1 MENSGIY
8 TPFSRHELIPKEERL
23 EVQLKEGK
31 LSIGIP
37 KETHLQER
45 RLCLSPDAIQVLV
58 SNGHDITVETG
69 AGEGANYTDQEFS
82 EAGATIAYDTNEV
95 FSKPIV
101 LKVSPLSSEEIDMM
115 KPNSFLVSTVQ
126 LNMQTRSYFEKL
138 SAKKIT
144 ALGFEFI
151 KDSHGHLP
159 VVRLLSEIA
168 GTSSILL
175 AGELM
180 TNTNAGNGILMG
192 GIAGVRPAEIV
203 ILGGGTVGE
212 YASRAALGLGANV
225 RVFDNS
231 LSRLRRLQ
239 TDLGVRVSTSMLDPK
254 ELAKALKRC
263 DVAIGALRGDART
276 PCVVTEQMVENM
288 KHGSVIIDL
297 SIDNGGCFET
307 SEITTHANPIVIKH
321 GVIHYGVTNIT
332 SRVARTTTKA
342 LSNFFLPYLL
352 MVSKEG
358 GFEHVIQCDRG
369 LRSGIYLYHGR
380 ITKKKISDWFD
391 LPFQDIN
398 LLIV

>member
-1 MENSGIY
+1 MEHSGVY
-8 TPFSRHELIPKEERL
+8 TPFSRQELMPKEERL
-23 EVQLKEGK
+23 EVKLKEGK

-37 KETHLQER
+37 KETHFQEKR
-45 RLCLSPDAIQVLV
+45 VCLSPDAVQVLV
-58 SNGHDITVETG
+58 ANGHNITIETG
-69 AGEGANYTDQEFS
+69 AGESANYADQEYS
-82 EAGATIAYDTNEV
+82 EAGAKISYDSKEV

-101 LKVSPLSSEEIDMM
+101 LKVSPLKMDEIELMT
-115 KPNSFLVSTVQ
+115 PNSYLVSTVQ

-168 GTSSILL
+168 GTTSILL

-180 TNTNAGNGILMG
+180 ANSNGGNGVLMG
-192 GIAGVRPAEIV
+192 GIAGVRPAEVV

-254 ELAKALKRC
+254 ELEKALMRC

-276 PCVVTEQMVENM
+276 PCVVTEKMVENM
-288 KHGSVIIDL
+288 KQGAVIIDL

-307 SEITTHANPIVIKH
+307 SEITTHDKPVIIKH
-321 GVIHYGVTNIT
+321 GVTHYGVTNIT
-332 SRVARTTTKA
+332 SRVARTSTKA

-352 MVSKEG
+352 SIAKEG
-358 GFEHVIQCDRG
+358 GFEHVIKCDRG
-369 LRSGIYLYHGR
+369 LRSGVYLFHGR
-380 ITKKKISDWFD
+380 MTKKRISDWFD
-391 LPFQDIN
+391 IPFHDIN

>member
-8 TPFSRHELIPKEERL
+8 TPFTRQELMPKEERL
-23 EVQLKEGK
+23 EVLHKEGK

-37 KETHLQER
+37 KETHYQEKR
-45 RLCLSPDAIQVLV
+45 VCLSPDAVQVLV
-58 SNGHDITVETG
+58 ANGHEITVETG
-69 AGEGANYTDQEFS
+69 AGEGANFSDQEYS
-82 EAGATIAYDTNEV
+82 EAGAQISYNSQEV
-95 FSKPIV
+95 FSKPII
-101 LKVSPLSSEEIDMM
+101 LKVAPLTQTEIEWI
-115 KPNSFLVSTVQ
+115 KPNSYLVSTVQ
-126 LNMQTRSYFEKL
+126 INMQTRSYFEKL

-151 KDSHGHLP
+151 KDGHGHLP

-168 GTSSILL
+168 GTASILL
-175 AGELM
+175 AGEFM
-180 TNTNAGNGILMG
+180 ANTNGGSGILMG

-254 ELAKALKRC
+254 ELHKALKRC

-276 PCVVTEQMVENM
+276 PCVVTEKMVENM
-288 KHGSVIIDL
+288 KTGAVVIDL

-307 SEITTHANPIVIKH
+307 SEITTHDKPVVIKH

-332 SRVARTTTKA
+332 SRVSRTSTKA

-352 MVSKEG
+352 SIAKEG
-358 GFEHVIQCDRG
+358 GFEHVIKCDRG
-369 LRSGIYLYHGR
+369 LRSGIYLYQGR
-380 ITKKKISDWFD
+380 LTKKKLSDWFG
-391 LPFQDIN
+391 LAFHDIN

>member
-8 TPFSRHELIPKEERL
+8 TPFSRQELMPKEERL
-23 EVQLKEGK
+23 EVRLREGK
-31 LSIGIP
+31 MSIGIP
-37 KETHLQER
+37 KETHLQEKR
-45 RLCLSPDAIQVLV
+45 VCLSPDAVQVLV
-58 SNGHDITVETG
+58 ANGHDVTVQTG
-69 AGEGANYTDQEFS
+69 AGEGANYSDQEYS
-82 EAGATIAYDTNEV
+82 EAGATIAYDAKEV
-95 FSKPIV
+95 FAKPVI
-101 LKVSPLSSEEIDMM
+101 LKVSPLSPDEVELM

-138 SAKKIT
+138 AAKKIT

-168 GTSSILL
+168 GTTSILL

-180 TNTNAGNGILMG
+180 ANTNGGNGILMG

-203 ILGGGTVGE
+203 ILGAGTVGE

-239 TDLGVRVSTSMLDPK
+239 TDLGVRISTSMLDPK
-254 ELAKALKRC
+254 ELGKALKRC

-276 PCVVTEQMVENM
+276 PCVVTEKMVENM
-288 KHGSVIIDL
+288 KDGSVIIDL

-307 SEITTHANPIVIKH
+307 SEITTHAQPIVIKH
-321 GVIHYGVTNIT
+321 GVIHYGVTNVT

-352 MVSKEG
+352 MISKEG
-358 GFEHVIQCDRG
+358 GFEHVIKCDRG

-380 ITKKKISDWFD
+380 LTKKKISDWFD
-391 LPFQDIN
+391 LPFHDIN

>member
-58 SNGHDITVETG
+58 ANGHDITVETG

-101 LKVSPLSSEEIDMM
+101 LKVSPLSSEEIEMM

-276 PCVVTEQMVENM
+276 PCVVTEEMVENM
-288 KHGSVIIDL
+288 KQGSVIIDL

>member
-1 MENSGIY
+1 MEKSGIY
-8 TPFSRHELIPKEERL
+8 TPFSHQELMPKEERL
-23 EVQLKEGK
+23 EVFHKEGK

-37 KETHLQER
+37 KETHYQEKR
-45 RLCLSPDAIQVLV
+45 VCLSPDAVQVLIA
-58 SNGHDITVETG
+58 NGHEITVETG
-69 AGEGANYTDQEFS
+69 AGEGANYSDQEYS
-82 EAGATIAYDTNEV
+82 EAGAQISYNSQEV
-95 FSKPIV
+95 FSKPVI
-101 LKVSPLSSEEIDMM
+101 LKVGPLTQTELEWI
-115 KPNSFLVSTVQ
+115 KPNSYLVSTVQ
-126 LNMQTRSYFEKL
+126 INMQTRSYFEKL

-168 GTSSILL
+168 GTASVLL
-175 AGELM
+175 AGEFM
-180 TNTNAGNGILMG
+180 ANTNGGNGILMG
-192 GIAGVRPAEIV
+192 GVAGVRPAEIV

-254 ELAKALKRC
+254 ELSKSLKRC

-276 PCVVTEQMVENM
+276 PCIVTEKMVENM
-288 KHGSVIIDL
+288 KNGAVIIDL

-307 SEITTHANPIVIKH
+307 SEITTHDKPVVIKH

-332 SRVARTTTKA
+332 SRVSRTSTKA

-352 MVSKEG
+352 SIAKEG
-358 GFEHVIQCDRG
+358 GFEHVIKCDRG
-369 LRSGIYLYHGR
+369 LRSGIYLYQGR
-380 ITKKKISDWFD
+380 LTKKKLSDWFG
-391 LPFQDIN
+391 LPFHDIN

>member
-1 MENSGIY
+1 MEHSGVY
-8 TPFSRHELIPKEERL
+8 TPFSRQELMPKEERL

-31 LSIGIP
+31 LTIGIP

-45 RLCLSPDAIQVLV
+45 RLCLSPDAVQVLV
-58 SNGHDITVETG
+58 ANGHEITVETG
-69 AGEGANYTDQEFS
+69 AGDGANYTDQEFS
-82 EAGATIAYDTNEV
+82 EAGATISYNSKEV

-101 LKVSPLSSEEIDMM
+101 LKVSPVTAEEIDLMT
-115 KPNSFLVSTVQ
+115 PGSFLVSTVQ

-151 KDSHGHLP
+151 KDSHGYLP

-168 GTSSILL
+168 GTTSVLL

-180 TNTNAGNGILMG
+180 SNTNGGNGVLMG

-212 YASRAALGLGANV
+212 YASKAALGLGANV

-239 TDLGVRVSTSMLDPK
+239 TDLGVRISTSMLDPK
-254 ELAKALKRC
+254 ELGKALKRC

-276 PCVVTEQMVENM
+276 PCVVTEKMVENM
-288 KHGSVIIDL
+288 KQGAVIIDL

-307 SEITTHANPIVIKH
+307 SEITTHSNPIVIKH
-321 GVIHYGVTNIT
+321 SVIHYGVTNIT
-332 SRVARTTTKA
+332 SRVSRTTTKA

-352 MVSKEG
+352 SVAKEG
-358 GFEHVIQCDRG
+358 GFEHVIKCDRG
-369 LRSGIYLYHGR
+369 LRSGIYLFHGR
-380 ITKKKISDWFD
+380 MTKKKISDWFD
-391 LPFQDIN
+391 LPFHDIN

>member
-8 TPFSRHELIPKEERL
+8 THFTRQELMPKEERL
-23 EVQLKEGK
+23 EVRLREGK

-37 KETHLQER
+37 KEIHLEEK
-45 RLCLSPDAIQVLV
+45 RLSLSPDAVQVLV
-58 SNGHDITVETG
+58 ANGHDITVETG
-69 AGEGANYTDQEFS
+69 AGEGVNYTDQEYS
-82 EAGATIAYDTNEV
+82 EAGATIAYDKKEV
-95 FSKPIV
+95 FSKPII
-101 LKVSPLSSEEIDMM
+101 LKVSPATTEEIELMM
-115 KPNSFLVSTVQ
+115 PNSFLVSTVQ
-126 LNMQTRSYFEKL
+126 INMQTRSYFEKL

-151 KDSHGHLP
+151 KDAHGHLP

-168 GTSSILL
+168 GTTSILL

-180 TNTNAGNGILMG
+180 SNTNGGNGVLMG

-225 RVFDNS
+225 WVFDNS

-239 TDLGVRVSTSMLDPK
+239 TDLGVRISTSMIDPK
-254 ELAKALKRC
+254 ELGKALKRC
-263 DVAIGALRGDART
+263 DVAIGALRGDARA
-276 PCVVTEQMVENM
+276 PCVVTEKMVENM
-288 KHGSVIIDL
+288 KQGAVIIDL

-307 SEITTHANPIVIKH
+307 SEITTHSKPFVNKH

-332 SRVARTTTKA
+332 SRVSRTTTKA

-352 MVSKEG
+352 SVAKEG
-358 GFEHVIQCDRG
+358 GFEHVIKCDRG

-380 ITKKKISDWFD
+380 MTKKKISDWFD
-391 LPFQDIN
+391 LPFHDIN

>member
-1 MENSGIY
+1 MEKSGIY
-8 TPFSRHELIPKEERL
+8 TPFTRQELMPKEERL
-23 EVQLKEGK
+23 EVLHKEGK

-37 KETHLQER
+37 KETHYQEKR
-45 RLCLSPDAIQVLV
+45 ICLSPDAVQVLV
-58 SNGHDITVETG
+58 ANGHEITVETG
-69 AGEGANYTDQEFS
+69 AGEGANYSDQEYS
-82 EAGATIAYDTNEV
+82 EAGAQISYNSQEV
-95 FSKPIV
+95 FSKPIIV
-101 LKVSPLSSEEIDMM
+101 KVGPLTQTEIEWL
-115 KPNSFLVSTVQ
+115 KPNSYLVSTVQ
-126 LNMQTRSYFEKL
+126 INMQTRSYFEKL

-151 KDSHGHLP
+151 RDSHGNLP

-168 GTSSILL
+168 GTTSILL
-175 AGELM
+175 ASELM
-180 TNTNAGNGILMG
+180 SNTNGGNGILMG

-239 TDLGVRVSTSMLDPK
+239 TDLGVRISTSMLDPK
-254 ELAKALKRC
+254 ELSKSLKRC

-276 PCVVTEQMVENM
+276 PCVVTEKMVEEM
-288 KHGSVIIDL
+288 KNGSVIIDL

-307 SEITTHANPIVIKH
+307 SAITTHDKPVIIKH
-321 GVIHYGVTNIT
+321 GVIHYGVTNVT
-332 SRVARTTTKA
+332 SRVSRTSTKA

-352 MVSKEG
+352 SIAKEG
-358 GFEHVIQCDRG
+358 GFEHVIKCDRG
-369 LRSGIYLYHGR
+369 LRSGIYLYQGR
-380 ITKKKISDWFD
+380 LTKKKLSDWFG
-391 LPFQDIN
+391 LPFHDIN

>member
-8 TPFSRHELIPKEERL
+8 TPFTRQELMPKEERL
-23 EVQLKEGK
+23 EILHKEGK

-37 KETHLQER
+37 KETHYQEKR
-45 RLCLSPDAIQVLV
+45 VCLSPDAVQVLV
-58 SNGHDITVETG
+58 ANGHEITVETG
-69 AGEGANYTDQEFS
+69 AGDGANYSDQEYS
-82 EAGATIAYDTNEV
+82 EAGAYISYNSQEV
-95 FSKPIV
+95 FSKPIIV
-101 LKVSPLSSEEIDMM
+101 KVGPLTQTEIEWL
-115 KPNSFLVSTVQ
+115 KPNAYLVSTVQ
-126 LNMQTRSYFEKL
+126 INMQTRSYFEKL
-138 SAKKIT
+138 SAKKVT
-144 ALGFEFI
+144 AIGFEFI
-151 KDSHGHLP
+151 KDTHGHLP

-168 GTSSILL
+168 GTTSILI

-180 TNTNAGNGILMG
+180 SNTNGGNGILMG

-254 ELAKALKRC
+254 ELSKSLKRC

-276 PCVVTEQMVENM
+276 PCVVTEKMVENM
-288 KHGSVIIDL
+288 KNGSVIIDL

-307 SEITTHANPIVIKH
+307 SEITTHDKPTIIKH
-321 GVIHYGVTNIT
+321 GVIHYGVANVT
-332 SRVARTTTKA
+332 SRVSRTSTKA

-352 MVSKEG
+352 SIAKEG
-358 GFEHVIQCDRG
+358 GFEHVIKCDRG
-369 LRSGIYLYHGR
+369 LRSGIYLYQGR
-380 ITKKKISDWFD
+380 LTKKKLSDWFG
-391 LPFQDIN
+391 LPFHDIN

>member
-1 MENSGIY
+1 MEKSGIY
-8 TPFSRHELIPKEERL
+8 TPFTRQELMPKEERL
-23 EVQLKEGK
+23 EVLHKEGK

-37 KETHLQER
+37 KETHYQEKR
-45 RLCLSPDAIQVLV
+45 ICLSPDAVQVLV
-58 SNGHDITVETG
+58 ANGHEITVETG
-69 AGEGANYTDQEFS
+69 AGEGANYSDQEYS
-82 EAGATIAYDTNEV
+82 EAGAQISYNSQEV
-95 FSKPIV
+95 FSKPIIV
-101 LKVSPLSSEEIDMM
+101 KVGPLTQTEIEWL
-115 KPNSFLVSTVQ
+115 KPNSYLVSTVQ
-126 LNMQTRSYFEKL
+126 INMQTRSYFEKL

-151 KDSHGHLP
+151 RDSHGYLP

-168 GTSSILL
+168 GTTSILL
-175 AGELM
+175 ASELM
-180 TNTNAGNGILMG
+180 SNTNGGNGILMG

-239 TDLGVRVSTSMLDPK
+239 TDLGVRISTSMLDPK
-254 ELAKALKRC
+254 ELSKSLKRC

-276 PCVVTEQMVENM
+276 PCVVTEKMVEEM
-288 KHGSVIIDL
+288 KNGSVIIDL

-307 SEITTHANPIVIKH
+307 SAITTHDKPVIVKH
-321 GVIHYGVTNIT
+321 GVIHYGVTNVT
-332 SRVARTTTKA
+332 SRVSRTSTKA

-352 MVSKEG
+352 SIAKEG
-358 GFEHVIQCDRG
+358 GFEHVIKCDRG
-369 LRSGIYLYHGR
+369 LRSGIYLYQGR
-380 ITKKKISDWFD
+380 LTKKKLSDWFG
-391 LPFQDIN
+391 LPFHDIN

>member
-58 SNGHDITVETG
+58 ANGHDITVETG
-69 AGEGANYTDQEFS
+69 AGEGANFTDQEFS

-101 LKVSPLSSEEIDMM
+101 LKVSPLSSEEIEMM

-276 PCVVTEQMVENM
+276 PCVVTEEMVENM
-288 KHGSVIIDL
+288 KQGSVIIDL

>member
-8 TPFSRHELIPKEERL
+8 TPFSRQELMPKEERL
-23 EVQLKEGK
+23 EVQMKEGK

-45 RLCLSPDAIQVLV
+45 RLCLSPDAVQVLV
-58 SNGHDITVETG
+58 ANGHDITVETG
-69 AGEGANYTDQEFS
+69 AGEGANYTDQEYS
-82 EAGATIAYDTNEV
+82 EAGATIAYDSKEV

-101 LKVSPLSSEEIDMM
+101 LKVSPLSLDEIDLMT
-115 KPNSFLVSTVQ
+115 PNSFLVSTVQ

-151 KDSHGHLP
+151 KDSHGYLP

-168 GTSSILL
+168 GTTSILL

-180 TNTNAGNGILMG
+180 SNTNGGNGVLMG

-212 YASRAALGLGANV
+212 YASKAALGLGANV

-254 ELAKALKRC
+254 ELNKALKRC

-276 PCVVTEQMVENM
+276 PCVVTEKMVSNM
-288 KHGSVIIDL
+288 KQGAVVIDL

-307 SEITTHANPIVIKH
+307 SEITTHKNPTIIKH

-332 SRVARTTTKA
+332 SRVSRTTTKA

-352 MVSKEG
+352 SVAKEG
-358 GFEHVIQCDRG
+358 GFEHVIKCDRG
-369 LRSGIYLYHGR
+369 LRSGIYLFHGR
-380 ITKKKISDWFD
+380 MTKKKISDWFD
-391 LPFQDIN
+391 IPFHDIN

>member
-58 SNGHDITVETG
+58 ANGHDITVETG
-69 AGEGANYTDQEFS
+69 AGEGANFTDQEFS

-95 FSKPIV
+95 FSKPII
-101 LKVSPLSSEEIDMM
+101 LKVSPLSSEEIEMM

-276 PCVVTEQMVENM
+276 PCVVTEEMVENM
-288 KHGSVIIDL
+288 KQGSVIIDL

>member
-1 MENSGIY
+1 MEKSGIY
-8 TPFSRHELIPKEERL
+8 TPFSRQELMPKEERL
-23 EVQLKEGK
+23 EVLHKEGK

-37 KETHLQER
+37 KETHYQEKR
-45 RLCLSPDAIQVLV
+45 VCLSPDAVQVLV
-58 SNGHDITVETG
+58 ANGHEITVETG
-69 AGEGANYTDQEFS
+69 AGEGANYSNQEYS
-82 EAGATIAYDTNEV
+82 EAGANISYNSQEV
-95 FSKPIV
+95 FSKPIIV
-101 LKVSPLSSEEIDMM
+101 KVGPLTQTEIEWLKPSSY
-115 KPNSFLVSTVQ
+115 LVSTVQ
-126 LNMQTRSYFEKL
+126 INMQTRSYFEKL

-151 KDSHGHLP
+151 RDSHGYLP

-168 GTSSILL
+168 GTTSVLL
-175 AGELM
+175 ASELM
-180 TNTNAGNGILMG
+180 ANTNGGNGILMG
-192 GIAGVRPAEIV
+192 GVAGVRPAEIV

-254 ELAKALKRC
+254 ELEKSLKRC

-276 PCVVTEQMVENM
+276 PCVVTEKMVENM
-288 KHGSVIIDL
+288 KKGAVIIDL

-307 SEITTHANPIVIKH
+307 SEITTHDKPIVIKH
-321 GVIHYGVTNIT
+321 GVIHYGVTNVT
-332 SRVARTTTKA
+332 SRVSRTSTKA

-352 MVSKEG
+352 SIAKEG
-358 GFEHVIQCDRG
+358 GFEHVIKCDRG
-369 LRSGIYLYHGR
+369 LRSGIYLYQGR
-380 ITKKKISDWFD
+380 LTKKKLSDWFG
-391 LPFQDIN
+391 LPFHDIN

>member
-1 MENSGIY
+1 MEHSGVY
-8 TPFSRHELIPKEERL
+8 TPFSRQELMPKEERL

-31 LSIGIP
+31 LNIGIP

-45 RLCLSPDAIQVLV
+45 RLCLSPDAVQVLV
-58 SNGHDITVETG
+58 ANGHEITVESG
-69 AGEGANYTDQEFS
+69 AGDGANYTDQEFS
-82 EAGATIAYDTNEV
+82 EAGATISMNSKEV

-101 LKVSPLSSEEIDMM
+101 LKVSPVTSDEIDLMT
-115 KPNSFLVSTVQ
+115 PGSFLVSTVQ
-126 LNMQTRSYFEKL
+126 LNMQTRSYFDKL

-151 KDSHGHLP
+151 KDEHGYLP

-168 GTSSILL
+168 GTTSILL

-180 TNTNAGNGILMG
+180 TNTNGGNGVLMG

-212 YASRAALGLGANV
+212 YASKAALGLGANV

-239 TDLGVRVSTSMLDPK
+239 TDLGVRISTSMLDPK
-254 ELAKALKRC
+254 ELEKALKRC

-276 PCVVTEQMVENM
+276 PCVVTEKMVESM
-288 KHGSVIIDL
+288 KHGAVVIDL

-307 SEITTHANPIVIKH
+307 SEITTHSNPIVIKH

-332 SRVARTTTKA
+332 SRVSRTTTKA

-352 MVSKEG
+352 SVAKEG
-358 GFEHVIQCDRG
+358 GFEHVIKCDRG
-369 LRSGIYLYHGR
+369 LRSGIYLFHGR
-380 ITKKKISDWFD
+380 MTKKKISDWFD
-391 LPFQDIN
+391 LPFHDIN

>member
-276 PCVVTEQMVENM
+276 PCVVTEEMVENM
-288 KHGSVIIDL
+288 KQGSVIIDL